1 MVEKSTTIRVSK
13 KNLKKLRKISA
24 SIALNSGHIAS
35 LNDTITAVIEKYENE
50 FIEFSLEDKKKYD
63 RQKFISLL
71 DQPIEGAGPEDYR
84 ELEYDD

>member
-13 KNLKKLRKISA
+13 KNLKKLRKIAA
-24 SIALNSGHIAS
+24 SIALNSGQKAS